1 MYQGKS
7 KNNLNDEYSID
18 NEYITCKKCKQNKK
32 ADKKDISRKNPNV
45 YYKNCQRCRD
55 YQFQKNLIHRYKKND
70 NLK

>member
-32 ADKKDISRKNPNV
+32 ADKNDISKINPNR
-45 YYKNCQRCRD
+45 YYKMCQKCRAIQNN
-55 YQFQKNLIHRYKKND
+55 YNINYKKKND